1 MNKFS
6 RMLMQ
11 DGRNP
16 YGSRGGYVRDRND
29 YNDYAMR
36 GNRDRRNDYEDD
48 YVRSGMGGRDRND
61 YGSYEM
67 EDYRR
72 NDYASYNDNRMR
84 DRDYRRRD
92 YGKPEMFSHKD
103 METWKSMMKNEDGTR
118 GEHFRAEQVK
128 HACQQTGIDCEEF
141 GEDVFGLA
149 MNMKYSDY
157 CKVAKKY
164 GVDMPEFYADMA
176 KAFLRDKD
184 FDGKP
189 EEKLYLYYKA
199 IVERDD

>member
-1 MNKFS
+1 MNKFA

-16 YGSRGGYVRDRND
+16 YGSRGGYVRSDKRSD
-29 YNDYAMR
+29 YEDDYAMR
-36 GNRDRRNDYEDD
+36 GNRDR
-48 YVRSGMGGRDRND
+48 
-61 YGSYEM
+61 

-72 NDYASYNDNRMR
+72 NDYRRDRNEDYASYNDSRMR
-84 DRDYRRRD
+84 DRDYEEDYRMDRND
-92 YGKPEMFSHKD
+92 YGKPKMFSHKD

-118 GEHFRAEQVK
+118 GIHFRWEQVK
-128 HACQQTGIDCEEF
+128 HACEKTGIDCEEF
-141 GEDVFGLA
+141 GEDIFCLA
-149 MNMKYSDY
+149 MNMMYSDY

-164 GVDMPEFYADMA
+164 GVDMPEYYADLA

-199 IVERDD
+199 IVEQDD

>member
-1 MNKFS
+1 MNKYA

-16 YGSRGGYVRDRND
+16 YGPKGGYVRSDRRND
-29 YNDYAMR
+29 YEDDYAMR
-36 GNRDRRNDYEDD
+36 GNRDRDD
-48 YVRSGMGGRDRND
+48 YARGGRRDRNVD
-61 YGSYEM
+61 YATYNDSRMRDYDDE

-72 NDYASYNDNRMR
+72 N
-84 DRDYRRRD
+84 RDYRRRD

-118 GEHFRAEQVK
+118 GEHFRKEQVK
-128 HACQQTGIDCEEF
+128 HACQQAGIDCEEF

-149 MNMKYSDY
+149 MNMMYSDY

-164 GVDMPEFYADMA
+164 GVDTPEYYADLA
-176 KAFLRDKD
+176 KSFLRDKD

-189 EEKLYLYYKA
+189 EEKLYLYYKS
-199 IVERDD
+199 IVEKDD

>member
-1 MNKFS
+1 MNKFA

-29 YNDYAMR
+29 Y
-36 GNRDRRNDYEDD
+36 EDD
-48 YVRSGMGGRDRND
+48 YARNGISGRDRND
-61 YGSYEM
+61 YGNYDV

-118 GEHFRAEQVK
+118 GEHFRKEQVK
-128 HACQQTGIDCEEF
+128 HACQQAGIDCEEF
-141 GEDVFGLA
+141 GEDIFGLA

-189 EEKLYLYYKA
+189 EEKLYLYYKT